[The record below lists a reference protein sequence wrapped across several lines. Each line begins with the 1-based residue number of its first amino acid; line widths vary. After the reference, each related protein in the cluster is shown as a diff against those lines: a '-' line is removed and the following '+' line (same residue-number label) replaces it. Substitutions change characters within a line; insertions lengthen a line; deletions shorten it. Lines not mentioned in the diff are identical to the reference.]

1 MATVKNLR
9 QGAPNPTRH
18 TKKNIHNLTYKQIH
32 TQQYKHTNA
41 HKKYAIHHDA
51 CITNRVAVSFFYASH
66 ASKGIA
72 QDNVR
77 ICASIYAFPSPC
89 PLQSERP
96 PSKQLRHELA
106 FVISFTYSSRHI
118 KISTVLKRNLGMKT
132 IANIY
137 CVVFLLFHPAAPA
150 K

>member
-1 MATVKNLR
+1 MGEWPPRVAEWLNGYGEKSPPRRAQSNETYE
-9 QGAPNPTRH
+9 
-18 TKKNIHNLTYKQIH
+18 KNIHNLTYKQIH

-51 CITNRVAVSFFYASH
+51 CITNRVAVSFFPASH

-96 PSKQLRHELA
+96 PSKQLQHEL
-106 FVISFTYSSRHI
+106 R
-118 KISTVLKRNLGMKT
+118 
-132 IANIY
+132 
-137 CVVFLLFHPAAPA
+137 LLFHLHIAQGTSRSVLY
-150 K
+150 